1 MQDSTIA
8 VLIPAWNEAKRVRQ
22 VVRPLKDAYPVLV
35 VDDGSRDDTA
45 TAAEAEGAFVLRHE
59 QNMGKGRALLTG
71 FAWIL
76 EHEYQAVIT
85 LDADGQHDPVEID
98 KFADAFRGGAGDLII
113 GRRRF
118 SSMPFP
124 RSTANRIGSWM
135 LSQILGQPIHDN
147 QSGYRLY
154 SRTLLEKFDL
164 KHAGFELEVEA
175 IVQAVSL
182 GVKIGWVDIETIYGI
197 DKASYFHPLRDSYK
211 FLELIWNV
219 ARRKREL
226 GL

>member
-1 MQDSTIA
+1 MHNTTIA
-8 VLIPAWNEAKRVRQ
+8 VLVPAWNEAKRIRE
-22 VVRPLKDAYPVLV
+22 VVRPLRDVYPVIV
-35 VDDGSRDDTA
+35 VDDGSDDGTA
-45 TAAEAEGAFVLRHE
+45 AAAEAEGAVVLRHAD
-59 QNMGKGRALLTG
+59 NMGKGRALLTG

-76 EHEYQAVIT
+76 EQEFEAVIT
-85 LDADGQHDPVEID
+85 LDADGQHDPSEIH
-98 KFADAFRGGAGDLII
+98 KFMAAFRQGAGDLII

-118 SSMPFP
+118 SRMPFP
-124 RSTANRIGSWM
+124 RSTANRIGSWV
-135 LSQILGQPIHDN
+135 LSRVLGQPIHDN

-164 KHAGFELEVEA
+164 KRAGFELEVEA

-182 GVKIGWVDIETIYGI
+182 GVRIGWVDIETIYGI
-197 DKASYFHPLRDSYK
+197 DKVSYFHPLRDSYK